1 MSVGCDGGRG
11 RGLELRHEILH
22 LEVGEDLAGRDGSGT
37 CQGECQAAVNS
48 LGIEGTTLGDRG
60 QEVEQQTLRV
70 NAFETGGEAMDG
82 YAVATEGVDLKTSG
96 MEVGLDGVE
105 RGGISGR
112 EVYDVGE
119 EEALGDTVAG
129 GELGEVAVVEDA
141 EVSAVLIDEHQTCLN
156 REEDILAAIL
166 EERRP

>member
-11 RGLELRHEILH
+11 GGLKLLHEVLH
-22 LEVGEDLAGRDGSGT
+22 LDVGEDLSGRDGSGT
-37 CQGECQAAVNS
+37 RQGQRQPAVDG
-48 LGIEGTTLGDRG
+48 LGIEGAALSDRG

-82 YAVATEGVDLKTSG
+82 YAVATEGVDLKTQG

-105 RGGISGR
+105 GGGIGGR

-129 GELGEVAVVEDA
+129 GELGEVAVVKDA
-141 EVSAVLIDEHQTCLN
+141 EVSAVLIDEHQTRLDSD
-156 REEDILAAIL
+156 EDILAAIL
-166 EERRP
+166 EER